1 MAVAKVTK
9 RDNFK
14 AIVEVLKQYDYDALA
29 AVMEHEIELLNKK
42 HGESK
47 AVAAKRA
54 ANAELAEQVYEILAN
69 ADAGMTATEVA
80 TVLGEK
86 NGTEYTNQKAT
97 ALLKALGDRVVAEMN
112 GKRKLF
118 SVA

>member
-9 RDNFK
+9 KDNFK
-14 AIVEVLKQYDYDALA
+14 AIVEVLTNAGRDDLV

-47 AVAAKRA
+47 AVLAKKQE
-54 ANAELAEQVYEILAN
+54 NADLAEKVYAILAS
-69 ADAGMTATEVA
+69 ADKGMTATEVA
-80 TVLGEK
+80 QALGS
-86 NGTEYTNQKAT
+86 EYSNQKAT
-97 ALLKALGDRVVAEMN
+97 ALLKMLGDRVATTMD
-112 GKRKLF
+112 GKKKLF

>member
-1 MAVAKVTK
+1 MAVKITK
-9 RDNFK
+9 RDNFV
-14 AIVEVLKQYDYDALA
+14 AIIEVLAGAGREDLV
-29 AVMEHEIELLNKK
+29 AVMEHEIELLNRK